1 MADPVTTLAMAGI
14 GAGASMFG
22 AVTQAQG
29 AEYQGKAQAA
39 QQAFMG
45 GITDVNAKL
54 AAQDANYAQSAGEIT
69 EQQAGMQGRAVIG
82 ATKAG
87 IGAGNSALGAGSA
100 GRVVGSEVA
109 IAQENEAVTAAN
121 TAKQVYGFKVK
132 QAQDVAQAGAF
143 RAGAQTSV
151 VAGGLS
157 AESSI
162 ISGVGSTA
170 SKFAQMGQSFGLPG
184 GGTVSDQFQD
194 TLQDFQEG

>member
-1 MADPVTTLAMAGI
+1 MAGI

-29 AEYQGKAQAA
+29 AQYQGQAQAA
-39 QQAFMG
+39 QQTYMAG
-45 GITDVNAKL
+45 VADVNARL
-54 AAQDANYAQSAGEIT
+54 AAQDANYAQSAGNIEVGK
-69 EQQAGMQGRAVIG
+69 AGMQGRAVIG

-87 IGAGNSALGAGSA
+87 IGAGNIALGTGSA

-132 QAQDVAQAGAF
+132 QAQDVAQAGAY
-143 RAGAQTSV
+143 RAGAQTST
-151 VAGGLS
+151 VAAGF
-157 AESSI
+157 AEKASF

-184 GGTVSDQFQD
+184 GGSVAPSFLGSSDPN
-194 TLQDFQEG
+194 LGIG